1 MEKKPIT
8 RASPNATKPKS
19 TPAPKQEP
27 KVEKADEPKT
37 TKKVEEKPVEPTPKP
52 RTVRTPNKSKPTDTS
67 NPKPRSPYRVNPED
81 EDRIRYWHS
90 IAGSYSRT
98 AVVAGQN
105 GIVVSPATVTRIIK
119 KGQDKTV

>member
-8 RASPNATKPKS
+8 RATPNANKPTNQTKP
-19 TPAPKQEP
+19 
-27 KVEKADEPKT
+27 DEPKT
-37 TKKVEEKPVEPTPKP
+37 TKKVEEKPIDPTPKS
-52 RTVRTPNKSKPTDTS
+52 RTVRTPNKPKSTDTPI
-67 NPKPRSPYRVNPED
+67 PKPRSPYRVNPED
-81 EDRIRYWHS
+81 EDRIRYWYS

-98 AVVAGQN
+98 ANVAGQN